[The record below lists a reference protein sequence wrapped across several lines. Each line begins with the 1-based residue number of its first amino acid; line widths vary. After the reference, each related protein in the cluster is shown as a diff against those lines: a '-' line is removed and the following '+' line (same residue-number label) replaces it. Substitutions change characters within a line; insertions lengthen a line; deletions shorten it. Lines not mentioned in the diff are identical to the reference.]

1 MEELLEKQEK
11 INDPRQSWKVKHK
24 LSDVIAIVF
33 FAMLANADEW
43 EQIQAFA
50 VMYEEMLREY
60 LELPNGI
67 PSHDTIRRVMG
78 MLEPSV
84 FRQFQTE
91 WNELLS
97 RGEGEKLRKIINID
111 GKTMRGSGNA
121 QQEALHVVS
130 AWSKEDGLC
139 LGQTAVSAK
148 ENEIIAIPELL
159 DRLQIKGQVIT
170 IDAIGT
176 QTKIVEKIVARK
188 GDYVLALKG
197 NQANLHEDV
206 RDYFADEGLLIS
218 VQASGHYQKTV
229 EKARSQIETREY
241 FQTDD
246 IGWLADRAKWKNL
259 TSIGMVRKTIE
270 KDGCVSVE
278 QRYYISSL
286 APEIHLFA
294 KAVRGHWAIESMHWQ
309 LDVTFR
315 EDHNATLDTQA
326 ALNMNIMRKF
336 CLSVLKT
343 LDIGRKASM
352 KLKRY
357 YVCCN
362 PIKFI
367 AMAMALL
374 KPFRGLLW
382 WVIHFMRLAC
392 ICEEAT

>member
-1 MEELLEKQEK
+1 MEELLEKLER
-11 INDPRQSWKVKHK
+11 INDPRQAWKVKHK
-24 LSDVIAIVF
+24 LSEIIAIVF

-50 VMYEEMLREY
+50 VMHEDLLRQY
-60 LELPNGI
+60 LELSNGI

-78 MLEPSV
+78 MLESSV
-84 FRQFQTE
+84 FRQFQSE

-121 QQEALHVVS
+121 HQEALHVVS

-170 IDAIGT
+170 IDAMGT
-176 QTKIVEKIVARK
+176 QTKIVEKIVAK
-188 GDYVLALKG
+188 KADYVLALKG
-197 NQANLHEDV
+197 NQTNLYADVTEYFGDED
-206 RDYFADEGLLIS
+206 LLAS
-218 VQASGHYQKTV
+218 VMALGNYKKTV

-241 FQTDD
+241 FQTND
-246 IGWLADRAKWKNL
+246 IGWLTDRPKWKNL
-259 TSIGMVRKTIE
+259 TSIGMVRKIIE
-270 KDGCVSVE
+270 KDGRVSVE

-286 APEIHLFA
+286 TPDIELFS

-336 CLSVLKT
+336 CLSVLKI

-367 AMAMALL
+367 ALAMAL
-374 KPFRGLLW
+374 
-382 WVIHFMRLAC
+382 
-392 ICEEAT
+392 